1 MGTLCV
7 LLGKLWSLQTRLGV
21 AVGRGSPWPRAIEAA
36 PRTGGH
42 PAAQCRVPSQ
52 DQPWSED
59 VGPGMIQ
66 LPQERQ

>member
-21 AVGRGSPWPRAIEAA
+21 AVGRGSPWPWAIEAA

-66 LPQERQ
+66 LPRERQ